1 MAHRRVQNCGG
12 IGGESRAGGI
22 EELVLRKQGGCGMIE
37 FAKSQFMLERNME
50 NENSNRFI

>member
-1 MAHRRVQNCGG
+1 MQNCGG